1 MTNNDQP
8 KNKINFRAIK
18 KLTKQKENNDQIS
31 VGDFVSS
38 MGESGFGLLLLFF
51 ALAIIIPTPP
61 PFPSIISIPLVIF
74 GYQML
79 IGAKYPLLP
88 KKISNYQL
96 KRQTIALL
104 VKKSTTI
111 IYQVEKILKPR
122 LSFMF
127 YEISEKFT
135 GGFIL
140 LFSSFILLPIPLS
153 NYVPG
158 IGILLI
164 SFGILAKD
172 GFVILLGIIIGFIG
186 VLISIY
192 ASMFIIYKILPWLIE
207 FYNSAHAY
215 FINIL
220 S

>member
-1 MTNNDQP
+1 MNNNQP
-8 KNKINFRAIK
+8 KNKINFQAIK
-18 KLTKQKENNDQIS
+18 KLTIHKENNDHIS
-31 VGDFVSS
+31 IGDFVVS

-51 ALAIIIPTPP
+51 ALGIIIPTPP

-79 IGAKYPLLP
+79 VGYKHPVLP
-88 KKISNYQL
+88 KRIANHQL

-104 VKKSTTI
+104 VKKSVTI
-111 IYQVEKILKPR
+111 IYWVEKILKPR
-122 LSFMF
+122 LLFMF
-127 YEISEKFT
+127 SEFGEKFT

-164 SFGILAKD
+164 SFGILARD
-172 GFVILLGIIIGFIG
+172 GLVIFLGIIVGFVG

-192 ASMFIIYKILPWLIE
+192 ASMYIIYKILPWLVDLYHKLI
-207 FYNSAHAY
+207 
-215 FINIL
+215 
-220 S
+220 

>member
-1 MTNNDQP
+1 VTNNDQP

>member
-1 MTNNDQP
+1 MNNNQP
-8 KNKINFRAIK
+8 KNKINFQAIK
-18 KLTKQKENNDQIS
+18 KLTSRKENNDQIS
-31 VGDFVSS
+31 IGDFVVS

-51 ALAIIIPTPP
+51 ALGIIIPTPP

-79 IGAKYPLLP
+79 VGYKHPVLP
-88 KKISNYQL
+88 KRIANHKL

-104 VKKSTTI
+104 VKKSVTI
-111 IYQVEKILKPR
+111 IYWVEKILKPR
-122 LSFMF
+122 LLFMF
-127 YEISEKFT
+127 SEFGEKFT

-164 SFGILAKD
+164 SFGILARD
-172 GFVILLGIIIGFIG
+172 GLVIFLGIIIGFVG

-192 ASMFIIYKILPWLIE
+192 SSMYIIYKILPWLVDLYHKLI
-207 FYNSAHAY
+207 
-215 FINIL
+215 
-220 S
+220 

>member
-1 MTNNDQP
+1 MNNNQP
-8 KNKINFRAIK
+8 KNKINFQAIK
-18 KLTKQKENNDQIS
+18 KLTRHKENNDQIS
-31 VGDFVSS
+31 IGDFVVS

-51 ALAIIIPTPP
+51 ALGIIIPTPP

-79 IGAKYPLLP
+79 VGYKHPVLP
-88 KKISNYQL
+88 KRIANHKL

-104 VKKSTTI
+104 VKKSVTI
-111 IYQVEKILKPR
+111 IYWVEKILKPR
-122 LSFMF
+122 LLFMF
-127 YEISEKFT
+127 SEFGEKFT

-164 SFGILAKD
+164 SFGILARD
-172 GFVILLGIIIGFIG
+172 GLVIFLGIIIGFIG

-192 ASMFIIYKILPWLIE
+192 ASMYIIYKILPWLVDLYHKLI
-207 FYNSAHAY
+207 
-215 FINIL
+215 
-220 S
+220 